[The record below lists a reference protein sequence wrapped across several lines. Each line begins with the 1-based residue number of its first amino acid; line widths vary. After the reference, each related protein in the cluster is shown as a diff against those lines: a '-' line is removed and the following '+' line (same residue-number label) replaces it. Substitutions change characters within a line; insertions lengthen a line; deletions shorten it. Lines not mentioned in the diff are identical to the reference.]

1 MPFLNTPT
9 NVLNILFPLVYNQI
23 KAIKV
28 NNMYMVVREKISAWE
43 VEHKTFLHITCELS
57 NYKVHI
63 QQFRMMTALFLQ
75 KALVHDSCRTHKE
88 YLNM

>member
-28 NNMYMVVREKISAWE
+28 NNMYMVVRERISE
-43 VEHKTFLHITCELS
+43 LEHKTFLHIRYELS

-63 QQFRMMTALFLQ
+63 QQVRMMTALFLQ

>member
-43 VEHKTFLHITCELS
+43 LEHKTFFA
-57 NYKVHI
+57 Y
-63 QQFRMMTALFLQ
+63 
-75 KALVHDSCRTHKE
+75 
-88 YLNM
+88 NM